1 MAGEREQTGIRARIV
16 QFRTSG
22 HWAVS
27 LARDLLWL
35 VAVVGGIALA
45 LYLICG
51 TWPAVVTIESESM
64 VPHMNVG
71 DLVVVVQ
78 KDRYGEFRTW
88 DEGRSTNTT
97 RFGDYGDVIIYQPNG
112 AQNPVIPIP
121 FISKGVHAI
130 IHRAMT
136 LAGAGEPAPTYINPY
151 RGEHTPPDYLP
162 MSASNMTTDGYTIL
176 YTGTPPNATEKIVLG
191 KKDLYLQ
198 TPDGR
203 YVLPADLILPG
214 AGYVWAHG
222 EPSVH
227 AGYITKGD
235 NNIASDQGSTIAG
248 LGTLEPVKEEWV
260 IGKALFVVPLVGY
273 LPLHIVE
280 VTLVILVLLALHELY
295 LRSKEEKVQPPQK
308 KAGKK
313 RR

>member
-1 MAGEREQTGIRARIV
+1 MAGEREQTGIWARIV

-27 LARDLLWL
+27 LARDILWL

-88 DEGRSTNTT
+88 DEGRSTNYTK
-97 RFGDYGDVIIYQPNG
+97 FGDYGDVIIYQPNG
-112 AQNPVIPIP
+112 APNPVIPVP

-136 LAGAGEPAPTYINPY
+136 QAAAGEPAPTYINPY
-151 RGEHTPPDYLP
+151 RGQHTPPDYLP
-162 MSASNMTTDGYTIL
+162 LSASTMTLDGYTVL
-176 YTGTPPNATEKIVLG
+176 YTGTLNATEKIVLG

-235 NNIASDQGSTIAG
+235 NNIASDQGSTITG

-260 IGKALFVVPLVGY
+260 IGKALFAVPLVGY
-273 LPLHIVE
+273 LPLHVVWVMAI
-280 VTLVILVLLALHELY
+280 ILVLMGLHELY
-295 LRSKEEKVQPPQK
+295 LRSREQEKNASLK
-308 KAGKK
+308 KTGKK
-313 RR
+313 KR

>member
-1 MAGEREQTGIRARIV
+1 
-16 QFRTSG
+16 
-22 HWAVS
+22 
-27 LARDLLWL
+27 
-35 VAVVGGIALA
+35 
-45 LYLICG
+45 
-51 TWPAVVTIESESM
+51 
-64 VPHMNVG
+64 MNVG

-88 DEGRSTNTT
+88 DEGRSANYTK
-97 RFGDYGDVIIYQPNG
+97 FGDYGDVVIYQPNG

-136 LAGAGEPAPTYINPY
+136 LAAAGEPAPTYINPY
-151 RGEHTPPDYLP
+151 RGQHTPPDYLP
-162 MSASNMTTDGYTIL
+162 MSASTMTTDGYTVL
-176 YTGTPPNATEKIVLG
+176 YTGTFNATEKIVLG

-203 YVLPADLILPG
+203 YVLPADLVLPG
-214 AGYVWAHG
+214 AGYVWVHG

-280 VTLVILVLLALHELY
+280 VTLVILVLLVLHELY
-295 LRSKEEKVQPPQK
+295 LRSKEEKVQSPQK
-308 KAGKK
+308 KTGKK
-313 RR
+313 KR